1 MTKVNMEYCKPWVIM
16 SPKSNFTTKIAKE
29 LSMRSIR
36 CAHFPVS
43 LLLAAVLA
51 GCNSNNTDAAA
62 PDTSKPTL
70 TLSNPLLVTGVV
82 LAAPSS
88 GTAVGFTIADTGRVL
103 AADNSGS
110 YTLSLVQAVGLATNQ
125 LTLDATGKLTA
136 HDILPSNAIG
146 RGHAVIRAT
155 DAAGNY
161 ADTTVYFDISPA
173 PVAVTGSVTQ
183 GQALELRFPISDAV
197 VSATI
202 SLPSA
207 PAGVTGTAVLIGH
220 EVVVTLNTTIVAAA
234 GTLAPEL
241 RLLDADGKTLAITL
255 SVQVHVADPAPVAAA
270 GSAFAGL
277 GDMTV
282 SDEYGA
288 IPITT
293 INTGGVT
300 DPLSRQIVYSATGLP
315 VGLVIDSGTGQIS
328 GVYDAGSVGDASPVD
343 SFSVTVQAQA
353 VGSAQKLQKSFV
365 LSIRN
370 DG

>member
-1 MTKVNMEYCKPWVIM
+1 
-16 SPKSNFTTKIAKE
+16 
-29 LSMRSIR
+29 MRSIR
-36 CAHFPVS
+36 CAHFPIS

-51 GCNSNNTDAAA
+51 GCNSNSTDASS

-70 TLSNPLLVTGVV
+70 TLSNPSLVTGVV

-88 GTAVGFTIADTGRVL
+88 GTAVGFTIADTGRIL

-110 YTLSLVQAVGLATNQ
+110 YTLSLVQAVGLTIGQ
-125 LTLDATGKLTA
+125 LNLDATGKLTA
-136 HDILPSNAIG
+136 HNILPSNAIG

-161 ADTTVYFDISPA
+161 TDTTVYFDISPA

-197 VSATI
+197 VSAALN
-202 SLPSA
+202 LPSA

-220 EVVVTLNTTIVAAA
+220 EVVVTINTTLAAAA
-234 GTLAPEL
+234 GTLAAEL

-255 SVQVHVADPAPVAAA
+255 SVQVQVADAAPVAAA

-288 IPITT
+288 NPITT

-315 VGLVIDSGTGQIS
+315 VGLVIDSETGKIS
-328 GVYDAGSVGDASPVD
+328 GVHDAYYSDALGDREVYSVIVEAKAIGSS
-343 SFSVTVQAQA
+343 
-353 VGSAQKLQKSFV
+353 QKLQKAFV
-365 LSIRN
+365 LTIRD

>member
-1 MTKVNMEYCKPWVIM
+1 
-16 SPKSNFTTKIAKE
+16 
-29 LSMRSIR
+29 MRSIR
-36 CAHFPVS
+36 CAHFSVS
-43 LLLAAVLA
+43 LMLAVVLA
-51 GCNSNNTDAAA
+51 GCNSNNTDVAA

-70 TLSNPLLVTGVV
+70 TLSNPSLVTGVV

-88 GTAVGFTIADTGRVL
+88 GTAVGFTIADTGRIL

-110 YTLSLVQAVGLATNQ
+110 YTLSLVQAIGLATGQ
-125 LTLDATGKLTA
+125 LTLDAAGKLTA
-136 HDILPSNAIG
+136 HNILPSNAIG

-183 GQALELRFPISDAV
+183 GQAVELRFPISDAV
-197 VSATI
+197 VSATL
-202 SLPSA
+202 SLLSA

-220 EVVVTLNTTIVAAA
+220 EVVVTINTTLAATA

-255 SVQVHVADPAPVAAA
+255 NIQVQAADPAPVAAE

-277 GDMTV
+277 GDVLAT
-282 SDEYGA
+282 DQGA
-288 IPITT
+288 TFDIGFLTGPDAGKMIL
-293 INTGGVT
+293 NTGGIT
-300 DPLSRQIVYSATGLP
+300 DPLGRQIVYSATGLP
-315 VGLVIDSGTGQIS
+315 VGLVIDSGTGEIS
-328 GVYDAGSVGDASPVD
+328 GIHDAYTLEQ
-343 SFSVTVQAQA
+343 FSITIHAQA
-353 VGSAQKLQKSFV
+353 MGSAQKLQKAFV
-365 LSIRN
+365 LSIRD

>member
-1 MTKVNMEYCKPWVIM
+1 
-16 SPKSNFTTKIAKE
+16 
-29 LSMRSIR
+29 MRSIR

-70 TLSNPLLVTGVV
+70 TLSNPSLVTGVV
-82 LAAPSS
+82 LAAPTS
-88 GTAVGFTIADTGRVL
+88 GTAVGFTIADTGRIL

-110 YTLSLVQAVGLATNQ
+110 YTLSLLQAVGLAKNQ
-125 LTLDATGKLTA
+125 LTLDASGRLTA
-136 HDILPSNAIG
+136 HNILPSNAIG
-146 RGHAVIRAT
+146 RGRAVIRAT

-161 ADTTVYFDISPA
+161 TDTTVYFDISPA

-183 GQALELRFPISDAV
+183 GQAVELRFPISDAV
-197 VSATI
+197 VSATL
-202 SLPSA
+202 SLPST

-220 EVVVTLNTTIVAAA
+220 EVVVTFNTTLAAAA

-255 SVQVHVADPAPVAAA
+255 SVQVQVADAAPVAAA

-282 SDEYGA
+282 SDFSGA
-288 IPITT
+288 FAITV
-293 INTGGVT
+293 NTGGVN
-300 DPLSRQIVYSATGLP
+300 DPLGRQIIYSATGLP
-315 VGLVIDSGTGQIS
+315 VGLVIDSETGKIS
-328 GVYDAGSVGDASPVD
+328 GVHDAYYSDALGDREVYSVIVEAKAIGSS
-343 SFSVTVQAQA
+343 
-353 VGSAQKLQKSFV
+353 QKLQKAFV
-365 LSIRN
+365 LTIRD

>member
-1 MTKVNMEYCKPWVIM
+1 
-16 SPKSNFTTKIAKE
+16 
-29 LSMRSIR
+29 MRSLR
-36 CAHFPVS
+36 CARFLVL

-70 TLSNPLLVTGVV
+70 TLSNPSLVTGVV
-82 LAAPSS
+82 LAAPTS
-88 GTAVGFTIADTGRVL
+88 GTAVGFTIADTGRIL

-110 YTLSLVQAVGLATNQ
+110 YTLSLLQAVGLAKNQ
-125 LTLDATGKLTA
+125 LTLDASGRLTA
-136 HDILPSNAIG
+136 HNILPSNAIG
-146 RGHAVIRAT
+146 RGRAVIRAT

-183 GQALELRFPISDAV
+183 GQAVELRFPISDAV
-197 VSATI
+197 VSATL
-202 SLPSA
+202 SLPSTS
-207 PAGVTGTAVLIGH
+207 AGVTGTAVLIGH
-220 EVVVTLNTTIVAAA
+220 EVVVTFNTTLAAAA
-234 GTLAPEL
+234 GALTPEL
-241 RLLDADGKTLAITL
+241 RLLDTDGKALAIAL
-255 SVQVHVADPAPVAAA
+255 SVQVRVADPAPVAAA

-300 DPLSRQIVYSATGLP
+300 DPLGRQIVYSATGLP
-315 VGLVIDSGTGQIS
+315 VGLVIDSGTGEIS
-328 GVYDAGSVGDASPVD
+328 GVYDASPD
-343 SFSVTVQAQA
+343 GGISGAFETFTIQIQAQA
-353 VGSAQKLQKSFV
+353 VGSAQKLQKSFI

>member
-1 MTKVNMEYCKPWVIM
+1 
-16 SPKSNFTTKIAKE
+16 
-29 LSMRSIR
+29 MRSIR
-36 CAHFPVS
+36 CAHFSVS
-43 LLLAAVLA
+43 LMLAVVLA
-51 GCNSNNTDAAA
+51 GCNSNNTDAIA

-70 TLSNPLLVTGVV
+70 TLSNPSLVTGVV

-88 GTAVGFTIADTGRVL
+88 GTAVGFTIADTGRIL

-125 LTLDATGKLTA
+125 LTLDVTGKLTA
-136 HDILPSNAIG
+136 HNIQPSNDIG

-161 ADTTVYFDISPA
+161 ADTTIYFDISPA

-197 VSATI
+197 VSATL

-220 EVVVTLNTTIVAAA
+220 EVVVTINTTLAAAA

-241 RLLDADGKTLAITL
+241 RLLDVDGKTLAISL
-255 SVQVHVADPAPVAAA
+255 NVQVQAADPAPVAAA

-282 SDEYGA
+282 SDWAGNFA
-288 IPITT
+288 ITV
-293 INTGGVT
+293 NTDGVT

-315 VGLVIDSGTGQIS
+315 VGLVIDSGTGEIS
-328 GVYDAGSVGDASPVD
+328 GVYDAGSVGDAGPVD

>member
-1 MTKVNMEYCKPWVIM
+1 
-16 SPKSNFTTKIAKE
+16 
-29 LSMRSIR
+29 MRSIR
-36 CAHFPVS
+36 CVHFSV
-43 LLLAAVLA
+43 LLMLAVVLA

-62 PDTSKPTL
+62 PDISKPTL
-70 TLSNPLLVTGVV
+70 TLSNPSLVTGVV

-88 GTAVGFTIADTGRVL
+88 GTAVGFTIADTGRIL

-110 YTLSLVQAVGLATNQ
+110 YTLSLVQAVGLATGQ
-125 LTLDATGKLTA
+125 LTLDAAGKLTA
-136 HDILPSNAIG
+136 HNILPSNAIG

-155 DAAGNY
+155 DVAGNY
-161 ADTTVYFDISPA
+161 ADTTIYFDISPA

-183 GQALELRFPISDAV
+183 GQAVELRFPISDAV
-197 VSATI
+197 VSATL
-202 SLPSA
+202 SLPST

-220 EVVVTLNTTIVAAA
+220 EVVVTFKTTLAAVA

-255 SVQVHVADPAPVAAA
+255 NIQVDVADPAPIAPV

-282 SDEYGA
+282 SDEAGA
-288 IPITT
+288 LIRIV
-293 INTGGVT
+293 NTGGVT
-300 DPLSRQIVYSATGLP
+300 DPLGRQVVYSATGLP

-328 GVYDAGSVGDASPVD
+328 GVYDAGGFAGLSE

-353 VGSAQKLQKSFV
+353 VGSAKKLQKSFV

>member
-1 MTKVNMEYCKPWVIM
+1 
-16 SPKSNFTTKIAKE
+16 
-29 LSMRSIR
+29 MRSIR
-36 CAHFPVS
+36 CARFPVS

-70 TLSNPLLVTGVV
+70 TLSNPSLVTGVV
-82 LAAPSS
+82 LAAPTS
-88 GTAVGFTIADTGRVL
+88 GTAVGFTIADTGRIL

-110 YTLSLVQAVGLATNQ
+110 YTLSLLQAVGLAKNQ

-136 HDILPSNAIG
+136 HNILPSNAIG
-146 RGHAVIRAT
+146 RGRAVIRAT

-161 ADTTVYFDISPA
+161 ADTSVYFDISPA

-183 GQALELRFPISDAV
+183 GQAVELRFPISDAV
-197 VSATI
+197 VSATL
-202 SLPSA
+202 SLPST

-220 EVVVTLNTTIVAAA
+220 EVVVTFNTTLAAAA

-255 SVQVHVADPAPVAAA
+255 NVQVQAADPAPVAAA
-270 GSAFAGL
+270 GSTFAGL

-282 SDEYGA
+282 SDWAGNFA
-288 IPITT
+288 ITV
-293 INTGGVT
+293 NTGGVT
-300 DPLSRQIVYSATGLP
+300 DPLGRQIVYSATGLP
-315 VGLVIDSGTGQIS
+315 VGLAIDSGSGEIS
-328 GVYDAGSVGDASPVD
+328 GVYDASPSDDTGLEVY
-343 SFSVTVQAQA
+343 TIHIQAQA
-353 VGSAQKLQKSFV
+353 VGSAQKLQKSFI